1 MEKSPDM
8 KKTLLF
14 IIALY
19 QKTIS
24 PDHGVFKNM
33 HAAAGLRCRFYP
45 SCSAYWHEAILTYGA
60 CKGIILGFKRI
71 SRCHP
76 WHEGGYDPVVK

>member
-1 MEKSPDM
+1 M

-24 PDHGVFKNM
+24 PDHGVFKNA
-33 HAAAGLRCRFYP
+33 HAATKLRCRFYP
-45 SCSAYWHEAILTYGA
+45 SCSAYWYEAIGA
-60 CKGIILGFKRI
+60 HGARKGVLLGILRI
-71 SRCHP
+71 AKCHP
-76 WHEGGYDPVVK
+76 WHDGGYDPVVK